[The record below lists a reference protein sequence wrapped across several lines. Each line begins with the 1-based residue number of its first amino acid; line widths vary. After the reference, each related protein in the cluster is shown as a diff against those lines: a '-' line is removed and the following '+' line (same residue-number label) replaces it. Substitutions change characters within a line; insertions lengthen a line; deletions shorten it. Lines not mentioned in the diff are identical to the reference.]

1 MSEPVSSNEVLAR
14 LAKHDLLLQNE
25 EKAGA
30 LREMLRA
37 GLSVGRAA
45 SALDLPVSVAW
56 RMVTSSK
63 DTQRALT
70 DGDKLNIM
78 RRRAELEQR
87 ADDMLNVI
95 VSLAHDVDTD
105 GSVRLKAAQDI
116 LDRTGL
122 YQKQSGKGA
131 STQQAAAVI
140 ELSSIDKEFSDRLH
154 RITVRAGTRSD
165 D

>member
-1 MSEPVSSNEVLAR
+1 MSEPVSANEVLAR
-14 LAKHDLLLQNE
+14 LAKHDLLLQDE
-25 EKAGA
+25 EKSAA
-30 LREMLRA
+30 LREMLRS
-37 GLSVGRAA
+37 GLPVGRAA
-45 SALDLPVSVAW
+45 AALELPVSVAW
-56 RMVTSSK
+56 RMVTTDK
-63 DTQRALT
+63 DTQKALD
-70 DGDKLNIM
+70 DGDRLNIL
-78 RRRAELEQR
+78 RRKEVLVER

-95 VSLAHDVDTD
+95 VSLAHDPDTD

-122 YQKQSGKGA
+122 YQKTSGRGA
-131 STQQAAAVI
+131 SEQQAAAVI